1 MDNKNTTLLGIG
13 LAALTVGLGYLGYVV
28 VSNNSG
34 DNISVERSGPETEK
48 IKVEAKDVTDS
59 ISLEEET
66 VGKLKVD
73 EKADKVITFDR
84 ISTTIGG
91 SYSPVLMSGPCSI
104 ESELAI
110 HQSAAV
116 VAAAI
121 ST

>member
-34 DNISVERSGPETEK
+34 DNISVEKSGPETEK

-66 VGKLKVD
+66 VGKLRTD
-73 EKADKVITFDR
+73 EKMTESLLTRFWKNEFNQGFDV
-84 ISTTIGG
+84 TAND
-91 SYSPVLMSGPCSI
+91 LDN
-104 ESELAI
+104 
-110 HQSAAV
+110 
-116 VAAAI
+116 
-121 ST
+121 